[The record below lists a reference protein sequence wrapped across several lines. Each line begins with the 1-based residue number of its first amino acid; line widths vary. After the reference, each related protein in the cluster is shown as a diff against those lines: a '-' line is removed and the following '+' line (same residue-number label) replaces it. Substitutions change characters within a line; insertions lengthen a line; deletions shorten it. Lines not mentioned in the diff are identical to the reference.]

1 MILFICWERP
11 NHVSKFQIAEFGGGG
26 GRERMAVDLYEAFRK
41 FRFLDEVNNDNTI
54 AKALFCNNFSSIF
67 NKK

>member
-1 MILFICWERP
+1 MSPSFKSQNLG
-11 NHVSKFQIAEFGGGG
+11 VGGG

-67 NKK
+67 NKKSFFSQIAKSV